1 MSVRRILHGPRWMTT
16 GPTAISVSE
25 TGTAV
30 MSMLL
35 VSEFEYDTQQVY

>member
-1 MSVRRILHGPRWMTT
+1 MTT

-30 MSMLL
+30 SMLL
-35 VSEFEYDTQQVY
+35 VSEYDTQVTAGVLKLTIALLISLIT